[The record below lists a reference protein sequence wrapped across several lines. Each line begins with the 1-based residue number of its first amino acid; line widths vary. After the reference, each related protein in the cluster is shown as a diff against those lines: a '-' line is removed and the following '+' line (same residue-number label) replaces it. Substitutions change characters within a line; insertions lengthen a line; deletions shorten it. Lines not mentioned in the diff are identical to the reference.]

1 MNRTPALPLL
11 LLPLLACAPSDA
23 PPPGGLELDL
33 PCDFG
38 PESADALALITNN
51 FVDPAGLARVDLAGP
66 TLTPDLLPATTDTV
80 LGASADHLVMV
91 HRYGTNRLDLV
102 SRADW
107 SLVGS
112 AAVAAP
118 GVAEPNPQGVVFD
131 AEGLAYVPL
140 FGAPAVQIYDF
151 SRAPG
156 DWLAGSV
163 DLSPFA
169 DDDGSPEAGS
179 ALVCGRTLFVGIQR
193 LVDFMPVDRSYL
205 VALDLD
211 ERAPIDLDPGA
222 EGTQAIELLGP
233 WPKQFRRDPGDP
245 AGHTALVLTSGVE
258 RVDLTTATST
268 WAVPPERLAAAGLDA
283 FDLSSFV
290 LAADGAS
297 IYLAATDGEYPAQAV
312 FHVGL
317 GDAAPQTPVKI
328 IAGLSSGDRMLE
340 RLGDTLWVGDAAAD
354 APRVRAWDL
363 AGAAPAE
370 IEAGGLAAPS
380 APWTFIPLP

>member
-1 MNRTPALPLL
+1 MIRKPALPL
-11 LLPLLACAPSDA
+11 LLPLLACAPSEA
-23 PPPGGLELDL
+23 PPPGGLDLDL

-51 FVDPAGLARVDLAGP
+51 FVDPAGLARIDLAGP

-91 HRYGTNRLDLV
+91 HRFGTNRLDLV

-112 AAVAAP
+112 ADVAAP

-131 AEGLAYVPL
+131 GEGLAYVPL
-140 FGAPAVQIYDF
+140 FGAPAVQVYDF
-151 SRAPG
+151 TRAPG

-163 DLSPFA
+163 DLSAFA
-169 DDDGSPEAGS
+169 DDDGSPEAGA

-193 LVDFMPVDRSYL
+193 LVDFTPVDRSYL
-205 VALDLD
+205 VAVDLD
-211 ERAPIDLDPGA
+211 ERAPIDLDPDA
-222 EGTQAIELLGP
+222 EGVQAIELLGP
-233 WPKQFRRDPGDP
+233 WPKQFRRDPSDP
-245 AGHTALVLTSGVE
+245 ERRSALVLTSGVE
-258 RVDLTTATST
+258 RVDLRGGTSS
-268 WAVPPERLAAAGLDA
+268 WAVAPERLAAAGLDG
-283 FDLSSFV
+283 FDLQAFA
-290 LAADGAS
+290 LAPDGAS
-297 IYLAATDGEYPAQAV
+297 IYLTATDGEFPAQAV

-317 GDAAPQTPVKI
+317 DDAAPETPVKVI
-328 IAGLSSGDRMLE
+328 EGLSSGDRMLE

-363 AGAAPAE
+363 ASGAPEEVEASGVAAP
-370 IEAGGLAAPS
+370 I
-380 APWTFIPLP
+380 APWTFIALP